1 MRLSQRVCDNGLRV
15 NFDTFFKKKIFH
27 LFVEEE
33 NNVYKRYTTPKKDT
47 VLVQEFAISQST
59 RLML

>member
-1 MRLSQRVCDNGLRV
+1 MHLSQRVCDNGLRV
-15 NFDTFFKKKIFH
+15 NFDTLFFKIFH

-33 NNVYKRYTTPKKDT
+33 NNVYKRCTTPKKNT
-47 VLVQEFAISQST
+47 ALVQEFAISQST